1 MTEIPLILLNLQN
14 EGFHLL
20 VDIIVFGKS
29 FRAVLDTGASK
40 TVFDKTTVENHIDP
54 DLLKLSDQ
62 LSTGLGTNTMES
74 YTLSIPDFQIG
85 ELHLK
90 NYEVAALDLSTIN
103 IAYQQLEMEP
113 VLGVVGGDL
122 LHEYG
127 AIIDYKKNAL
137 RLDLPD

>member
-85 ELHLK
+85 ELHLE

-127 AIIDYKKNAL
+127 AIIDYKKNVL

>member
-20 VDIIVFGKS
+20 VDIIVFDKS

-127 AIIDYKKNAL
+127 AIIDYKKNVL